1 MQKIKHQQLNRW
13 FVSEINFKSS
23 AAMIRCKHELE
34 DIVEKPITVSPST
47 QGVCLEGNFCF
58 SDFEGKFHS
67 VVKQHAVEDQNYNV
81 KSIFHDPDGYFGG
94 WVERHNTTTG
104 LRSGVNLNAE
114 FEEF

>member
-1 MQKIKHQQLNRW
+1 MQKIKYQQLNRW
-13 FVSEINFKSS
+13 FVSELNFKSS

-34 DIVEKPITVSPST
+34 ALVGKTIIVSPT
-47 QGVCLEGNFCF
+47 IQGVCLEGNFCF

-67 VVKQHAVEDQNYNV
+67 VVKQHAVKDQNYNV
-81 KSIFHDPDGYFGG
+81 KSIFHDLDGYFGG
-94 WVERHNTTTG
+94 WVERYNTTTG

>member
-13 FVSEINFKSS
+13 FVSEITFKSS

-58 SDFEGKFHS
+58 SDLYSWIHTYS
-67 VVKQHAVEDQNYNV
+67 
-81 KSIFHDPDGYFGG
+81 
-94 WVERHNTTTG
+94 
-104 LRSGVNLNAE
+104 
-114 FEEF
+114 